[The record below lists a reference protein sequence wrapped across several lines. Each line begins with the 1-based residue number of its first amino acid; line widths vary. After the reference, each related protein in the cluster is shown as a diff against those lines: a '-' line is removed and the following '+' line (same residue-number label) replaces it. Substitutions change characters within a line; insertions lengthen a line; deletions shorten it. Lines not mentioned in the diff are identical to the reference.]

1 MRLTVYADYSL
12 RVLIYVAVQQERLAT
27 IAEISEAYGI
37 SRNHLMKAVH
47 QLGRLGYLRNV
58 RGRRGGIELARP
70 PAQINLGAV
79 VRDVEDD
86 LALVPCLDPDDASC
100 PIQGSCRLQGVLGE
114 ALRAFFAVLDRYTLA
129 DLTRDRQGVLGSLLG
144 MEPAPL
150 LPLEQIRRQPG

>member
-1 MRLTVYADYSL
+1 
-12 RVLIYVAVQQERLAT
+12 
-27 IAEISEAYGI
+27 
-37 SRNHLMKAVH
+37 
-47 QLGRLGYLRNV
+47 V

-86 LALVPCLDPDDASC
+86 LALVPCFDPADASC

-129 DLTRDRQGVLGSLLG
+129 DLMRDREGALSSLLG
-144 MEPAPL
+144 MEAAPL
-150 LPLEQIRRQPG
+150 LPLEQIRRQSG